1 MPVKGADPKVVVNTM
16 GTSMVGLLG
25 VILVVL
31 KLLGKIDISWWL
43 VLAPFWLP
51 AAIIILILLVVL
63 AVAGILDWSDN
74 KGRK

>member
-1 MPVKGADPKVVVNTM
+1 MQVSTPSVSAYASSGSISVI
-16 GTSMVGLLG
+16 GLLG
-25 VILVVL
+25 AVLVVL

>member
-1 MPVKGADPKVVVNTM
+1 MSVKGAGPKVEVNTM

-43 VLAPFWLP
+43 VLAPFWVP
-51 AAIIILILLVVL
+51 TAIIILILLVVL
-63 AVAGILDWSDN
+63 AVAGLVVLFH
-74 KGRK
+74 K